1 MKILVA
7 DDSAVLRAAVTK
19 LLEPAGYDV
28 VTAVDGVDAITRFY
42 EEQPDLVLL
51 DVQMPKLTG
60 YVVCRLIK
68 EDPTVSHI
76 PVLILTVRDSEEDR
90 YWGAQS
96 GADGYLTKDA
106 LGDGLVAG
114 IRSAL
119 ATRAL
124 TELNRGELPIQPVL
138 GEADVL
144 TRVCE
149 MLDRKLFEAT
159 VVNELTAIGNRS
171 LDVRGS
177 VDEILVGA
185 RRLVAFDVGAFV
197 AIDDLKMFLRMEKP
211 GLSFDDIQAFSG
223 LVARKLR
230 ALADRQLEADDLT
243 TIFLGPHEP
252 GDASGSPSAWGSFYG
267 VPLRARG
274 HLLGLFVLAGHT
286 GGAFTDS
293 VFRTLRTIEPAIAAV
308 IESAHRYQEALV
320 QEARSSLSSLFG

>member
-7 DDSAVLRAAVTK
+7 DDSPVLRAAVTK
-19 LLEPAGYDV
+19 LLEQGGYEV
-28 VTAVDGVDAITRFY
+28 VTAVDGVDAITSFY
-42 EEQPDLVLL
+42 EVQPDLVLL

-68 EDPTVSHI
+68 EDPAVSHI

-106 LGDGLVAG
+106 LGEGLVAG

-124 TELNRGELPIQPVL
+124 TELNRGEMSMQPVL

-159 VVNELTAIGNRS
+159 VVNELTAVGNRS

-177 VDEILVGA
+177 VDEILGGV
-185 RRLVAFDVGAFV
+185 RRLIAYEIGAFV
-197 AIDDLKMFLRMEKP
+197 SIDDLKMLVRLETRASYDEFQNLAA
-211 GLSFDDIQAFSG
+211 Q
-223 LVARKLR
+223 VARKLR
-230 ALADRQLEADDLT
+230 TIADRELEATDLSPV
-243 TIFLGPHEP
+243 FLGAIEP
-252 GDASGSPSAWGSFYG
+252 DEGTGLAANWESFYA

-274 HLLGLFVLAGHT
+274 QLLGLFVLAGKS
-286 GGAFTDS
+286 GGVFTDS

-320 QEARSSLSSLFG
+320 AEARSSLSSLLG